1 MLGGSFEQVQLSTS
15 GDSESIVEPAKAPGG
30 RKRLRTCTRIS
41 ILSIAFCLITGS
53 VEGNSSEALYR
64 LGLVTERLLEI
75 GEEMLGDP
83 VSGTIVLGDTVSI
96 RIDFAIEYSYHI
108 HIWTDSI
115 FNVLR
120 FWINSPDSSLENS
133 AQGDHTALVVFP
145 DMPGEHILYIEMIE
159 GWDSDSAGYAAALFR
174 YRRQT
179 L

>member
-1 MLGGSFEQVQLSTS
+1 M
-15 GDSESIVEPAKAPGG
+15 
-30 RKRLRTCTRIS
+30 
-41 ILSIAFCLITGS
+41 FCLIIGP

-64 LGLVTERLLEI
+64 LGLVTEGLLEM

-83 VSGTIVLGDTVSI
+83 ISGTIVLGDTVSI
-96 RIDFAIEYSYHI
+96 QIDLATEYSYYL

-120 FWINSPDSSLENS
+120 FWINSPDGLLETN
-133 AQGDHTALVVFP
+133 AAGDHTALVVFP
-145 DMPGEHILYIEMIE
+145 EMPGEYTLYIEMIE